1 MLKGT
6 GAENG
11 RAFDFFNGGSITADG
26 NATIEAR
33 LGDHLTS
40 HTLTITQS
48 AGATTI
54 TGEVRDGVTLKAAGA
69 GTVVYAPAASVTG
82 TSSPLVVD
90 TGATL
95 QLTPD
100 AAFALNGAVS
110 GKGMLVLGDG
120 TTARA
125 FTSTR
130 TYLDVEDEANLQ
142 SLTVQVKPSA
152 TLTLNPG
159 ADNFAFPIATVFDVA
174 SEAEL
179 ILASGKSFFG
189 VSGAGSCSV
198 TGNYLFGV
206 SGTSADAGFP
216 DTAKVLNVD

>member
-48 AGATTI
+48 AGTTTI
-54 TGEVRDGVTLKAAGA
+54 IGEVRDRVTLKAAGA

-95 QLTPD
+95 QLTPG

-110 GKGMLVLGDG
+110 GKGKLVLGDG

-130 TYLDVEDEANLQ
+130 TYPDVEVANLQ
-142 SLTVQVKPSA
+142 SLTVQVKPSV
-152 TLTLNPG
+152 TLSLNPG